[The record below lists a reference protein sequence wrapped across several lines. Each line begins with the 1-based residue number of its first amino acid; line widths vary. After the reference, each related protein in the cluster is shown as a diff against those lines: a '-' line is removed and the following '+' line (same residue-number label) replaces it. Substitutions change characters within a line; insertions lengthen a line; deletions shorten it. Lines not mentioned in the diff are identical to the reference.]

1 MSGGVSQIEYWREV
15 NKSNENTNNNN
26 HTNVK
31 EGGPGSIYLSYDMF
45 VGLSV
50 IGGLLALDHLYLRS
64 PLTFIAKIVVNILTL
79 GSWWLYDVSQAIF
92 NKDVVK
98 VFGLGVPGMG
108 PKGIAAGV
116 LANDVPDKKHMAFF
130 IYGLALLLGGIF
142 GLDSFIVG
150 DKQTGIIRIICLL
163 TGILAPIAIIWWL
176 INIGKFLFK
185 TKNVTNQYWEYF
197 GAPQPAEHRMTFVEK
212 LVRKFPFLEYI
223 VGPVTKVKN
232 IVSGAVK
239 DVVNDTEELG
249 EALLLHPINTL
260 ETVAIAP
267 IKFVR
272 NKLDE
277 AVSITEK
284 IVSGPIKAVGNE
296 ISELSDE
303 AANIFIA
310 PIKMVGNK
318 VNNIDNK
325 VNNIGNKLGGIL
337 TAPIKMVGD
346 NVNNI
351 LTNTVEKIKTELK
364 PAIEL
369 AIQPVELALQTVID
383 PLIQP
388 IKQTLDTGLGVID
401 DGLTATKM
409 GLSLGKNVLNT
420 GATLAANSL
429 EVVGQTANAA
439 TKALSLAPAAL
450 ALSSGFTDV
459 AAKQAL
465 NTLGQQG
472 GSIVSK
478 DSGILPYILIGTLV
492 MISVSGLVI
501 TYRRYK
507 QNEQSRNNDSPP
519 EPGVLRK
526 SYKEKST

>member
-1 MSGGVSQIEYWREV
+1 MSTGVSQIEYWREV
-15 NKSNENTNNNN
+15 NKSNENTSNNN
-26 HTNVK
+26 TNVK

-108 PKGIAAGV
+108 PRGIAAGV
-116 LANDVPDKKHMAFF
+116 LASNVPDKKHMAFF

-176 INIGKFLFK
+176 INIGKFFFK

-232 IVSGAVK
+232 IVSGAVR

-249 EALLLHPINTL
+249 EAVLLHPINTL
-260 ETVAIAP
+260 ETIAIAP
-267 IKFVR
+267 IRFAKNTLGEVVTI
-272 NKLDE
+272 
-277 AVSITEK
+277 AEK
-284 IVSGPIKAVGNE
+284 IVTGPVKAVSKE
-296 ISELSDE
+296 ISS
-303 AANIFIA
+303 
-310 PIKMVGNK
+310 
-318 VNNIDNK
+318 
-325 VNNIGNKLGGIL
+325 
-337 TAPIKMVGD
+337 
-346 NVNNI
+346 
-351 LTNTVEKIKTELK
+351 LTNIVERVGTEIK
-364 PAIEL
+364 PVIESVL
-369 AIQPVELALQTVID
+369 QPVELALQTVID

-388 IKQTLDTGLGVID
+388 IKQTLNTGLGVVE
-401 DGLTATKM
+401 DGLTTAKM
-409 GLSLGKNVLNT
+409 GISLGKNVLNT
-420 GATLAANSL
+420 GASIASNTI

-439 TKALSLAPAAL
+439 TKALALAPAAA
-450 ALSSGFTDV
+450 ALSSGFTEV

-465 NTLGQQG
+465 NTIGQQG
-472 GSIVSK
+472 GGVIITK

-501 TYRRYK
+501 TYRRYR